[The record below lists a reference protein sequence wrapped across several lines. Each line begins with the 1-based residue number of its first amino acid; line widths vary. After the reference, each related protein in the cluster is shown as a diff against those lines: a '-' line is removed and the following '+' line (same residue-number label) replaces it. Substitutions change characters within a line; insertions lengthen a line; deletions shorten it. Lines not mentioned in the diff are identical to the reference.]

1 MKLLDEK
8 VPGRISIVIGLV
20 VTTHGNLG
28 VELLGSAQMIIGP
41 VRNAKAVSITHESS
55 MENIRDAI
63 AAAVVE
69 VGTDDNGV
77 IIVTD
82 MFGGTPA
89 NVSMTFLEPQIVEV
103 LTGVNLPMLLK
114 FFNSQESLGLDELA
128 GILKSYGQQSIALAS
143 EYLQR

>member
-1 MKLLDEK
+1 MVGL
-8 VPGRISIVIGLV
+8 IVA
-20 VTTHGNLG
+20 THGNLG
-28 VELLGSAQMIIGP
+28 AEFLLSTQMIIGP
-41 VRNAKAVSITHESS
+41 VRNAKAVSINQDHS
-55 MENIRDAI
+55 MEDIRDAI
-63 AAAVVE
+63 ATAVNE
-69 VGTDDNGV
+69 VGTDGNGV

-89 NVSMTFLEPQIVEV
+89 NVSMTFLEPKSVEI

-128 GILKSYGQQSIALAS
+128 EILKSYGRQSIALAS

>member
-1 MKLLDEK
+1 M
-8 VPGRISIVIGLV
+8 IGLV
-20 VTTHGNLG
+20 VATHGNLG
-28 VELLGSAQMIIGP
+28 SELLLSAQMIIGP
-41 VRNAKAVSITHESS
+41 VINARSVSITHDSS
-55 MENIRDAI
+55 MEAIRDAI
-63 AAAVVE
+63 AKAVTE
-69 VGTDDNGV
+69 VGKDGHGV

-89 NVSMTFLEPQIVEV
+89 NVSMTFLEPQNIEV
-103 LTGVNLPMLLK
+103 ITGVNLPMILK

>member
-1 MKLLDEK
+1 M
-8 VPGRISIVIGLV
+8 IGV
-20 VTTHGNLG
+20 VVATHGNLG
-28 VELLGSAQMIIGP
+28 AELLESTQMIIGP
-41 VRNAKAVSITHESS
+41 VRNARSVSINQDNS
-55 MENIRDAI
+55 MEDIRDTI
-63 AAAVVE
+63 AAAVAE
-69 VGTDDNGV
+69 VGTDGNGV

-89 NVSMTFLEPQIVEV
+89 NVSMTFLEPQAVDV

-128 GILKSYGQQSIALAS
+128 GILKSYGQQSIILAS

>member
-1 MKLLDEK
+1 M
-8 VPGRISIVIGLV
+8 IGV
-20 VTTHGNLG
+20 VVATHGNLG
-28 VELLGSAQMIIGP
+28 AELLESTQMIIGP
-41 VRNAKAVSITHESS
+41 VRNARSVSINQDNS
-55 MENIRDAI
+55 MEDIRDAI
-63 AAAVVE
+63 AAAVAE
-69 VGTDDNGV
+69 VGTDGNGV

-89 NVSMTFLEPQIVEV
+89 NVSMTFLEPQAVDV

-128 GILKSYGQQSIALAS
+128 GILKSYGQQSIILAS

>member
-1 MKLLDEK
+1 M
-8 VPGRISIVIGLV
+8 VGLV
-20 VTTHGNLG
+20 VATHGNLG
-28 VELLGSAQMIIGP
+28 GELLLSAQMIIGP
-41 VRNAKAVSITHESS
+41 VRNAMAVSINRDSS
-55 MENIRDAI
+55 MEDIRDAI
-63 AAAVVE
+63 ADAVAA
-69 VGTDDNGV
+69 VGTDDKGV

-89 NVSMTFLEPQIVEV
+89 NVSMTFLESQAVEV

-114 FFNSQESLGLDELA
+114 FFNSQENLGLDELA

>member
-1 MKLLDEK
+1 M
-8 VPGRISIVIGLV
+8 IGLV
-20 VTTHGNLG
+20 VATHGNLG
-28 VELLGSAQMIIGP
+28 RELIASAQMIIGP
-41 VRNAKAVSITHESS
+41 VRNARAVSITQENS
-55 MENIRDAI
+55 MEHIRDAI
-63 AAAVVE
+63 ATAITE
-69 VGTDDNGV
+69 VATDEHGV

-89 NVSMTFLEPQIVEV
+89 NVSMTFLEPQAVEV

>member
-1 MKLLDEK
+1 M
-8 VPGRISIVIGLV
+8 IGLV
-20 VTTHGNLG
+20 VATHGNLG
-28 VELLGSAQMIIGP
+28 SELLLSAQMIIGP
-41 VRNAKAVSITHESS
+41 VINARSVSITHESS
-55 MENIRDAI
+55 MEAIRDAI
-63 AAAVVE
+63 AEAVAE
-69 VGTDDNGV
+69 VGTDGHGV

-89 NVSMTFLEPQIVEV
+89 NVSMTFLEPQSVEV
-103 LTGVNLPMLLK
+103 ITGVNLPMILK

>member
-1 MKLLDEK
+1 M
-8 VPGRISIVIGLV
+8 IGLIV
-20 VTTHGNLG
+20 ATHGNLG
-28 VELLGSAQMIIGP
+28 AELLSSTQMIIGP
-41 VRNAKAVSITHESS
+41 VRNARAVSISPDNS

-63 AAAVVE
+63 SAAVAE

-89 NVSMTFLEPQIVEV
+89 NVSMTFLEPQAVEV

-114 FFNSQESLGLDELA
+114 FFNSQENLALDELA

>member
-1 MKLLDEK
+1 M
-8 VPGRISIVIGLV
+8 IGLV
-20 VTTHGNLG
+20 VATHGNLG
-28 VELLGSAQMIIGP
+28 NELLASAQMIIGP
-41 VRNAKAVSITHESS
+41 VRNARAVSITQESS
-55 MENIRDAI
+55 MESIRDAI
-63 AAAVVE
+63 SAAIAEVVKD
-69 VGTDDNGV
+69 GHGV

-89 NVSMTFLEPQIVEV
+89 NVSMTFLEPQEVEV

-114 FFNSQESLGLDELA
+114 FFNSQENLALDELA